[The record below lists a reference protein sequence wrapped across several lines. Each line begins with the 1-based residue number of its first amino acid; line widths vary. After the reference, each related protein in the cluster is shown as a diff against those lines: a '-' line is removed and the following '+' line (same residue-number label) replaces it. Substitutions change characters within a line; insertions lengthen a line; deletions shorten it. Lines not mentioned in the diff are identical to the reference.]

1 MAAKRSWPV
10 QGDGEV
16 HLVVQSVILGVSS
29 STMQSQTEST
39 FDNFRAAISM
49 SLFL

>member
-16 HLVVQSVILGVSS
+16 HLVVQRIILGVPS

-39 FDNFRAAISM
+39 SFEQRHD
-49 SLFL
+49 LLHFL